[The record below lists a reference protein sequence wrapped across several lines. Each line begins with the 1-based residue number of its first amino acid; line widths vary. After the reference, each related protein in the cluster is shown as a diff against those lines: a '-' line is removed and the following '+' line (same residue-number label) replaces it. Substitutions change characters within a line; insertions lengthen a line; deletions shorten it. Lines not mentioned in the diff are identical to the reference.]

1 MKNIEDIEIDTIKE
15 ILPGLLVHKF
25 ALLGV
30 KTLGDITHLNTND
43 LLKIRGT
50 GKKSVADLLELQK
63 RISNNP
69 KEFLEYFES
78 VTKVHLLPL
87 NRSYPGE
94 FLFSLLDE
102 AIFDF
107 INLNKNELYKRT
119 ILLYYGLSGNK
130 TYTLDEIGSY
140 SDVTRERVRQ
150 VKDKMKNLIGR
161 LVRGQFIDEY
171 KCQLYKPLVAE
182 LNKLSDRLLTLNI
195 FTFEQLKNLFRA
207 DFNYQISEKN
217 EGLIRLLIESL
228 GMEFAGKAE
237 SNFTKAEF
245 IFCKQA
251 EKRNFFTTARVTLK
265 VLQEIVK
272 PISEMDAIIKVK
284 KSNRSFINSHIKT
297 AINLLPEIEILSSKD
312 QTFYQVSFEALSNAR
327 DRAFRILKE
336 RGNSMY
342 IDEIVAEI
350 NHKLANSE
358 TPKIYDWFSLALA
371 SDKRFKAKQKTGYW
385 DLSEWNTN
393 RDRIEDLIRNT
404 LHSLDKPA
412 TAEEIID
419 LIKEERP
426 QLKEKSIKSLIG
438 RDCLKVECEKFILPE
453 WKQRYPS
460 LAFIKR
466 KQRINTNEPEHKTLL
481 RQKIIEFL
489 KNKDEGSDKA
499 SKIIKTILPLDSK
512 FKRQAFYKI
521 FNETQYFK
529 KINENGNLKIQ
540 LVQPKIEI
548 VLSADKYNWIE
559 LKEKII
565 REIGKEFN
573 NRTHYKFSLEEVL
586 ELLYAMITIKTKE
599 TGLNGLADRI
609 FPQLSRLYLETHD
622 RTDKLNLIKQLLSL
636 ADVILKKV
644 LFFINNT
651 DYLKIKKSREGLGKI
666 LDKLSRIDSTKV
678 RYKQSIDEVQDSGFK
693 RYVYIVYTSRNND
706 IHNAEDLSELE
717 IINIA
722 TSCLLFYAYSIA
734 EYYIELKTITNN

>member
-358 TPKIYDWFSLALA
+358 TPKIYD
-371 SDKRFKAKQKTGYW
+371 
-385 DLSEWNTN
+385 
-393 RDRIEDLIRNT
+393 
-404 LHSLDKPA
+404 
-412 TAEEIID
+412 
-419 LIKEERP
+419 
-426 QLKEKSIKSLIG
+426 
-438 RDCLKVECEKFILPE
+438 
-453 WKQRYPS
+453 
-460 LAFIKR
+460 
-466 KQRINTNEPEHKTLL
+466 
-481 RQKIIEFL
+481 
-489 KNKDEGSDKA
+489 
-499 SKIIKTILPLDSK
+499 
-512 FKRQAFYKI
+512 
-521 FNETQYFK
+521 
-529 KINENGNLKIQ
+529 
-540 LVQPKIEI
+540 
-548 VLSADKYNWIE
+548 
-559 LKEKII
+559 
-565 REIGKEFN
+565 
-573 NRTHYKFSLEEVL
+573 
-586 ELLYAMITIKTKE
+586 
-599 TGLNGLADRI
+599 
-609 FPQLSRLYLETHD
+609 
-622 RTDKLNLIKQLLSL
+622 
-636 ADVILKKV
+636 
-644 LFFINNT
+644 
-651 DYLKIKKSREGLGKI
+651 
-666 LDKLSRIDSTKV
+666 
-678 RYKQSIDEVQDSGFK
+678 
-693 RYVYIVYTSRNND
+693 
-706 IHNAEDLSELE
+706 
-717 IINIA
+717 
-722 TSCLLFYAYSIA
+722 
-734 EYYIELKTITNN
+734 